1 MDYSDA
7 AQQPPDVTI
16 ARNMLDEISALLS
29 RDEPDKATAGYQQF
43 ITRFEN
49 SSSSE
54 IQRLVAWAMFNR
66 ALAMD
71 AAGNTAGEL
80 AEYDS
85 LIARFKG
92 SHIPGVLEVIGYA
105 KMNLKNSET
114 VLQKLIRFFR
124 K

>member
-7 AQQPPDVTI
+7 AQQHPDVTI

-29 RDEPDKATAGYQQF
+29 RDEPDKAAAGYQLF

-54 IQRLVAWAMFNR
+54 IQGLVARAMLKR
-66 ALAMD
+66 AQAMD
-71 AAGNTAGEL
+71 VAGNTADEVAG
-80 AEYDS
+80 YDS
-85 LIARFKG
+85 LIARFEG